1 VGRHVFNSRRLH
13 AGRQLLMWTTVL
25 MV

>member
-1 VGRHVFNSRRLH
+1 VGRHVFNSRRLR
-13 AGRQLLMWTTVL
+13 AGRQLLTWVTVL